1 MEGDKRSCSTGAVLV
16 IMKRRTRAR
25 LQREIS
31 SKRRRGKNTAYTHA
45 QSHADDQRNVDF
57 RAMNSL
63 SKSLL
68 LSTLLLL
75 LLLRHDVEALRV
87 EVKVPPYLKKGE
99 SARLECRYEL
109 GSDKLYSVSWYKDNV
124 HIYKFLKKQQE
135 KLVFNVNGVTIDPH
149 KSSDQLLQLQSV
161 IIDATG
167 YYMCEV
173 NTDSPVFKVV
183 KAMAYMEVIDPPREG
198 PKITGEEEI
207 YASGDIMALNCT
219 SAFSYPTARL
229 QWFINEIEVPPAS
242 EVLHSTYHGL
252 HSTRSSLR
260 LELKPRHL
268 THDRI
273 KITCVQMVRS
283 SPQATIPFVDVRET
297 QIFVQGQ
304 ASSLSRPSA
313 VLFVLMLLSVL
324 LCKD

>member
-1 MEGDKRSCSTGAVLV
+1 MRQKITRSAWNKDEGVQQTCPTGAEPV
-16 IMKRRTRAR
+16 IMKRRIRAKLHR
-25 LQREIS
+25 GTS
-31 SKRRRGKNTAYTHA
+31 SKRWRGRNTVYSYV
-45 QSHADDQRNVDF
+45 QSHADNQRNTGS
-57 RAMNSL
+57 RAMDAS

-75 LLLRHDVEALRV
+75 LLQQAVEALRV

-124 HIYKFLKKQQE
+124 HIYKFLKKQHE

-183 KAMAYMEVIDPPREG
+183 KAMAYMEVIEPPREG

-229 QWFINEIEVPPAS
+229 QWFINEIEVGRDDQDGTSA
-242 EVLHSTYHGL
+242 
-252 HSTRSSLR
+252 
-260 LELKPRHL
+260 
-268 THDRI
+268 
-273 KITCVQMVRS
+273 
-283 SPQATIPFVDVRET
+283 
-297 QIFVQGQ
+297 
-304 ASSLSRPSA
+304 SRPP
-313 VLFVLMLLSVL
+313 VLSEAIPHITL
-324 LCKD
+324 

>member
-1 MEGDKRSCSTGAVLV
+1 MG
-16 IMKRRTRAR
+16 
-25 LQREIS
+25 S
-31 SKRRRGKNTAYTHA
+31 SLK
-45 QSHADDQRNVDF
+45 
-57 RAMNSL
+57 L
-63 SKSLL
+63 LL

-75 LLLRHDVEALRV
+75 LLLLRQQEAVEALRV

-124 HIYKFLKKQQE
+124 HIYKFLKKQHE

-198 PKITGEEEI
+198 PTITGDEEI

-219 SAFSYPTARL
+219 SAFSYPTAQL
-229 QWFINEIEVPPAS
+229 QWFINELEVPPDS
-242 EVLHSTYHGL
+242 EVMHLTRRGL

-260 LELKPRHL
+260 LELQPTHL
-268 THDRI
+268 THTTI
-273 KITCVQMVRS
+273 KITCVQTVR
-283 SPQATIPFVDVRET
+283 T
-297 QIFVQGQ
+297 
-304 ASSLSRPSA
+304 SSLATKPFIDFKATRVVYP
-313 VLFVLMLLSVL
+313 
-324 LCKD
+324 DPRR